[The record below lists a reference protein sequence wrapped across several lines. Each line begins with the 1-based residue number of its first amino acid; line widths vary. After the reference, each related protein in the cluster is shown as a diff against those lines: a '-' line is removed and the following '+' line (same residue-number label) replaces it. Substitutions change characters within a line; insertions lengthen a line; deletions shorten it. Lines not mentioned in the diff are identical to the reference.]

1 MFQKGGTEKGKR
13 MRLEVSCK
21 TYVAYKI
28 KAKSVPIPHTVLSK
42 NRLQSPDWHIT
53 TLPCKK
59 TGQSASNRLFNL
71 KGIIENNHL

>member
-28 KAKSVPIPHTVLSK
+28 KAKSVPIPRDFFK
-42 NRLQSPDWHIT
+42 MDRKAQA
-53 TLPCKK
+53 KK
-59 TGQSASNRLFNL
+59 LNFFA
-71 KGIIENNHL
+71 